1 MLEIAAHHL
10 KSTPDELDLSGGK
23 AFVKN
28 NPDQSISFKRIAGMA
43 HWAPEL
49 LPKDMEPG
57 LNATC
62 VFNIP
67 TLKPPDEKDRVNSSG
82 TYGVAMDIVIVE
94 VMKDSGEVKILKYVS
109 VHDAGT
115 IINPLIV
122 EGQIYGSVIHGIGG
136 ALYEELVYDDEGQM
150 LTGTFID
157 YLCVT
162 SMEAVRIDMGH
173 IVSPSP
179 FTTLGSKGVGE
190 SSTESCPVAIA
201 AAIENA
207 LSPFGVKIT
216 ELPATPEKMWKL
228 MNKGR
233 GN

>member
-1 MLEIAAHHL
+1 
-10 KSTPDELDLSGGK
+10 
-23 AFVKN
+23 
-28 NPDQSISFKRIAGMA
+28 
-43 HWAPEL
+43 
-49 LPKDMEPG
+49 
-57 LNATC
+57 
-62 VFNIP
+62 
-67 TLKPPDEKDRVNSSG
+67 
-82 TYGVAMDIVIVE
+82 MDIVIVE
-94 VMKDSGEVKILKYVS
+94 VMKDSGEVKISKYVS

-136 ALYEELVYDDEGQM
+136 ALYEELLYDDEGQM

-157 YLCVT
+157 YLCPT
-162 SMEAVRIDMGH
+162 SMEAVRIDMDH

-201 AAIENA
+201 AAIEDA

-228 MNKGR
+228 MNKSR